1 MAELGGCLCGAV
13 RYRVRGEAL
22 WIAYCHCKSCQR
34 ASGSVVLPYAGFA
47 QENFEIVQGE
57 PVRFNSSPG
66 VTRSFCARCGSPLTY
81 EGERYPGETHITL
94 GCLDGPSAFAPTAH
108 VWTEDRIAWLAFA
121 DGLPHYERASA
132 GGVGERD
139 RPTAKVEK
147 SDRHQGACLC
157 GAVRYQARAN
167 RVHAIHCHCELCRR
181 SAGAAFMTF
190 AGFAA
195 DAVTLEGELTD
206 YRSSERAV
214 RGFCGRC
221 GSPIRFAYDA
231 EPERVSLTVGTLDRP
246 EDARVAAHLYVEEMV
261 SWVDI
266 EDDSPRYDTEMEA

>member
-1 MAELGGCLCGAV
+1 MGRLLSLQELSAGE
-13 RYRVRGEAL
+13 RVRGPAL
-22 WIAYCHCKSCQR
+22 R
-34 ASGSVVLPYAGFA
+34 G
-47 QENFEIVQGE
+47 
-57 PVRFNSSPG
+57 VR
-66 VTRSFCARCGSPLTY
+66 
-81 EGERYPGETHITL
+81 PGELRDRPGRTGAFQFLARGDAELLRPLRLTAHLRGRALSGRDAYHL
-94 GCLDGPSAFAPTAH
+94 GLPVDEPSAFAPTAH

-121 DGLPHYERASA
+121 DGLPHYERASV
-132 GGVGERD
+132 GGVGERN
-139 RPTAKVEK
+139 RPTAKMEK
-147 SDRHQGACLC
+147 SDRHRGACLC
-157 GAVRYQARAN
+157 GAVRYQAGAN
-167 RVHAIHCHCELCRR
+167 RLHAIHCHCESCRR

-221 GSPIRFAYDA
+221 GSPVRFAYDA

-246 EDARVAAHLYVEEMV
+246 ERAPVAAHMYVEEMV
-261 SWVDI
+261 SWVHI